1 MTTNDI
7 AETAQIIEPAPGL
20 FVRQAVDN
28 ITWAD
33 MGDYILVVDALE
45 QPELEQEVMEAIQR
59 TVGDDP
65 VRCLINTHTHY
76 DHVALNDAFRRRYDT
91 EIVNKATSQVPD
103 EGRWFT
109 GPRRRAAMIPMVGC
123 HTDEDCVV
131 WFPDD
136 RVLLVGDIFGW
147 GIIPLVG
154 RLNRDSLRLLEDTYA
169 RLIEFDARTVVPG
182 HGPLCTTPDL
192 RRWVD
197 YLHDLIDAVRAACR
211 AGRSDEQIL
220 SGTPAPE
227 DMHLWWRFLKWKH
240 ADSVQKVLRSVR
252 KGLL

>member
-1 MTTNDI
+1 MTISDI
-7 AETAQIIEPAPGL
+7 AETPQILEPAPGL

-45 QPELEQEVMEAIQR
+45 QADLEDEVLGAIER

-76 DHVALNDAFRRRYDT
+76 DHVALNEAFRRRYDT
-91 EIVNKATSQVPD
+91 EIINKATSEIPD

-109 GPRRRAAMIPMVGC
+109 GPRRRAVMTPMVGC

-131 WFPDD
+131 WFPED

-169 RLIEFDARTVVPG
+169 RLIELGARTVVPG
-182 HGPLCTTPDL
+182 HGPLCTTLEL

-197 YLHDLIDAVRAACR
+197 YLHGLIGTIQAACQ
-211 AGRSDEQIL
+211 AGQSDERIL
-220 SGTPAPE
+220 AETAPPD
-227 DMHLWWRFLKWKH
+227 DMHHWWRFLKWKH
-240 ADSVQKVLRSVR
+240 ADTVQKVLRSVR
-252 KGLL
+252 RGVL

>member
-1 MTTNDI
+1 MTIDI
-7 AETAQIIEPAPGL
+7 AETAQILEPAPGL

-45 QPELEQEVMEAIQR
+45 QPELEHEIMGAIER
-59 TVGDDP
+59 TVGQAE

-76 DHVALNDAFRRRYDT
+76 DHVALNDAFRRRFDT
-91 EIVNKATSQVPD
+91 EIVNKATSVIPD
-103 EGRWFT
+103 EGRWFS

-131 WFPDD
+131 WFPGD

-147 GIIPLVG
+147 GIIPLVR
-154 RLNRDSLRLLEDTYA
+154 RLDRDSLRLLEDTYT
-169 RLIEFDARTVVPG
+169 RLIELGAETVVPG
-182 HGPLCTTPDL
+182 HGPLCTALEL
-192 RRWVD
+192 RRWLD
-197 YLHDLIDAVRAACR
+197 YLHDLIDTVRAACQ
-211 AGRSDEQIL
+211 AGRSDERIL
-220 SGTPAPE
+220 AETAAPP
-227 DMHLWWRFLKWKH
+227 DMHHWWRFLKWKH